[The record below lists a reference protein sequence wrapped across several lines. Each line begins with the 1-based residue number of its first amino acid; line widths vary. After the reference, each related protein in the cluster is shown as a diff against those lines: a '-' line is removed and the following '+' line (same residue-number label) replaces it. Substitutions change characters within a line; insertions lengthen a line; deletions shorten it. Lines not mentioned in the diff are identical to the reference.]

1 MSEKLKQD
9 SIVDG
14 KKAELKRKQYIEL
27 HRTKEQEKKR
37 RNRDEANSI
46 VGSLYNIEVK
56 LAGGQERAKQWT
68 NVNKGR
74 AS

>member
-1 MSEKLKQD
+1 M
-9 SIVDG
+9 
-14 KKAELKRKQYIEL
+14 KRRQYVEL
-27 HRTKEQEKKR
+27 HRTKELDKKR
-37 RNRDEANSI
+37 RVRDEANSI

-74 AS
+74 AM